1 MSKVLSVAIISVS
14 PSLYLSVSLF
24 VFSLFV
30 LSLSLSIRSWGA
42 YGLSKAANVLFTQE
56 LQRRLEEV
64 CVCVGI

>member
-1 MSKVLSVAIISVS
+1 
-14 PSLYLSVSLF
+14 